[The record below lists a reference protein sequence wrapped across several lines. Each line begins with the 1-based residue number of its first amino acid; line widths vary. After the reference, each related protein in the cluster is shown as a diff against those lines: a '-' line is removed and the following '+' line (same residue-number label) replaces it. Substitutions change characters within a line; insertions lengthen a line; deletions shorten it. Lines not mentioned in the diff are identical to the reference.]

1 MLIDR
6 HKQKP
11 DDVKAL
17 YQAAYMKALQD
28 ETVRNANE
36 AQFKKF
42 FEEADDNSNAIL
54 DFEEYKVFMKR
65 YNEVEKQK
73 YGGANEFSEQDLK
86 LIFEA
91 TLCEY

>member
-1 MLIDR
+1 
-6 HKQKP
+6 
-11 DDVKAL
+11 
-17 YQAAYMKALQD
+17 
-28 ETVRNANE
+28 
-36 AQFKKF
+36 
-42 FEEADDNSNAIL
+42 
-54 DFEEYKVFMKR
+54 MKR